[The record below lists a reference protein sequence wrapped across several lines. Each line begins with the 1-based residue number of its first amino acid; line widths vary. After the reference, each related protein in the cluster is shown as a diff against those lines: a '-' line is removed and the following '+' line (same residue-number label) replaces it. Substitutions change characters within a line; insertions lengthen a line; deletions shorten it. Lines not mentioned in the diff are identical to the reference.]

1 MRALYIVIL
10 LLSSCLLPGCGGK
23 QAVAPFVHAVDEQS
37 GESFTHANEPV
48 TFIAAQPALS
58 RVGKDYLLVAPVTV
72 SGAGR
77 PDNYLWFAFGS
88 SIDRRVTGA
97 ALPDAKNVVLV
108 IDGMPMTFD
117 LVNWSSVAKS
127 QPFDPKVDLYAS
139 FAARVTHSQ
148 LRRIAAATEL
158 TAYVTNHESRS
169 ADYGRYEGEYSA
181 WSGL

>member
-1 MRALYIVIL
+1 MRLLLLGAL
-10 LLSSCLLPGCGGK
+10 LLSSCLLPACSN
-23 QAVAPFVHAVDEQS
+23 QAVTPFVHAVDEQS
-37 GESFTHANEPV
+37 GESFTHAYEPV

-58 RVGKDYLLVAPVTV
+58 RVGKDYLLVAPITV

-117 LVNWSSVAKS
+117 LVNWSSVATS
-127 QPFDPKVDLYAS
+127 QPFDPQVDLYAS

-148 LRRIAAATEL
+148 LRRISAATEL
-158 TAYVTNHESRS
+158 SAYVTNVDSRS
-169 ADYGRYEGEYSA
+169 PDYGRYEGDYSA